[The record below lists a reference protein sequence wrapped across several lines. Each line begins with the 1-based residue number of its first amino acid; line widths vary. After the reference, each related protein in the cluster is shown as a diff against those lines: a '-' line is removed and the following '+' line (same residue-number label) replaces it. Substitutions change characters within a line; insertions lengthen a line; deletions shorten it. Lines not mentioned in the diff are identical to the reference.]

1 MQISIIDYGL
11 GNLYSLLNAF
21 MHCGVEAVITNDPQ
35 KLSKSDVLVLP
46 GVGAF
51 RDGMAKL
58 KTLRIDKIIKDHVL
72 KKKLILGICLGM
84 QLLFKN
90 SEEFG
95 QHQGLGLIEGEVKYF
110 TSLDSFDHQPKI
122 PHIGWNE
129 VKPIGR
135 SHLTKNLNHKD
146 MYFAHSLCVLTG
158 KPEATLATASYGN
171 IEFAVIIAKDN
182 IIGCQFHPE
191 KSSSGGLT
199 FISNFIEM
207 ARKRI

>member
-1 MQISIIDYGL
+1 VQISIIDYGL

-21 MHCGVEAVITNDPQ
+21 IHCGVEAVVTNDPQ
-35 KLSKSDVLVLP
+35 KLSESEALVLP

-51 RDGMAKL
+51 SVGMSRL
-58 KTLRIDKIIKDHVL
+58 QSLGIDKVLKDHAS
-72 KKKLILGICLGM
+72 KNKLVLGICLGM
-84 QLLFKN
+84 HLLLEK

-95 QHQGLGLIEGEVKYF
+95 QHQGLGLVEGEVKYF
-110 TSLDSFDHQPKI
+110 TSLDSFGRQSKI

-129 VKPIGR
+129 VNTI
-135 SHLTKNLNHKD
+135 SESQLTNKLNHED